1 MDVIRFE
8 HNLLYLPD
16 TMLTFDYEITQ
27 AIVAGESVIVLLDI
41 PPEEGIYRNI
51 YSFGFDTHLI
61 WQIQDVTEAYPQ
73 ITHQCTFVG
82 ISPMENGN
90 VLAVNFFGINF
101 EVSVADG
108 KILAKHDGR

>member
-82 ISPMENGN
+82 ISPTNESSNM
-90 VLAVNFFGINF
+90 NFAFDQIF
-101 EVSVADG
+101 FYKVSTV
-108 KILAKHDGR
+108 